1 MDWKFRVIY
10 REFSVFSGLFWIPLF
25 FIFGISLNYSV
36 VSWKTRLKYGQIQIK
51 FQKKFVECVGH
62 VDFFSSRNF
71 FPRDYGS
78 SDFFFGDFS
87 EFFYRGRFSS
97 GLPYQAL
104 ISGKFF
110 PGAFVRG
117 TFFRRLFFKYQET
130 FSGTFSGHF
139 FPGNFF
145 LGNFFPKIFIGD
157 LFSEE
162 FYSRATFSRTFVL
175 GSFLKCFLLN
185 YARRLFPA
193 TFPGDLFP
201 GDFILGVFFSADFF
215 QRTFFPRNFFFR
227 SFVPQNF
234 FLKSFFWRLVFQD
247 FWGIFFG

>member
-145 LGNFFPKIFIGD
+145 LGNFFPKIFIG
-157 LFSEE
+157 
-162 FYSRATFSRTFVL
+162 
-175 GSFLKCFLLN
+175 G
-185 YARRLFPA
+185 P
-193 TFPGDLFP
+193 
-201 GDFILGVFFSADFF
+201 
-215 QRTFFPRNFFFR
+215 
-227 SFVPQNF
+227 
-234 FLKSFFWRLVFQD
+234 FFWRVLFQSHFFQD
-247 FWGIFFG
+247 FCSREFFKMFFVKLC